1 MLSRKEGRN
10 YVILRQGEK
19 ILSKVNKKRTDTK
32 LEKLQSALK
41 TIKNELQD
49 AYDNNPELYH
59 LVQEE
64 VFSRCESSYRGLYD
78 GSIGW
83 IEDAIYSIS
92 ELKEDLAEDDEIPKE
107 EDIVTL
113 RELGYT
119 KASFSNPNLEF
130 WEKILEDTEEK
141 EVTEEI
147 IYSSR
152 TPAKRPDA
160 GPVRRIRTTL
170 WEKMAY
176 GKASTSITYKK
187 LRIGKKLMKTIEN
200 TRSAMRQKE

>member
-19 ILSKVNKKRTDTK
+19 IPSKVNKKRTDDK
-32 LEKLQSALK
+32 LKKLQSALK
-41 TIKNELQD
+41 TIKDELQD
-49 AYDNNPELYH
+49 AYDNDPELYH
-59 LVQEE
+59 LMQEE
-64 VFSRCESSYRGLYD
+64 VFSRCECSYRELYD

-92 ELKEDLAEDDEIPKE
+92 ELKENLAEDDEIPKE
-107 EDIVTL
+107 EDVVTL
-113 RELGYT
+113 RDLGYT
-119 KASFSNPNLEF
+119 KASLSSPDLEF

-147 IYSSR
+147 VYSSLP
-152 TPAKRPDA
+152 PAKELGA
-160 GPVRRIRTTL
+160 EPVRRIRTTL
-170 WEKMAY
+170 WERMAY

-187 LRIGKKLMKTIEN
+187 LRIGKRLMRAIEN

>member
-10 YVILRQGEK
+10 YAILRQGEK
-19 ILSKVNKKRTDTK
+19 FPSKVNKKRTDAK
-32 LEKLQSALK
+32 LKKLQSALK
-41 TIKNELQD
+41 TIKDELQD
-49 AYDNNPELYH
+49 AYDNDPELYH
-59 LVQEE
+59 LMQEE
-64 VFSRCESSYRGLYD
+64 VFSRCECSYRELYD

-92 ELKEDLAEDDEIPKE
+92 ELKENLAEDDEIPKE
-107 EDIVTL
+107 EDVVTL
-113 RELGYT
+113 RDLGYT
-119 KASFSNPNLEF
+119 KASLSSPGLEF

-147 IYSSR
+147 VYSSLP
-152 TPAKRPDA
+152 PAKELGA
-160 GPVRRIRTTL
+160 EPVRRIRTTL

-187 LRIGKKLMKTIEN
+187 LRIGKRLMRAIEN
-200 TRSAMRQKE
+200 TRSAMR

>member
-10 YVILRQGEK
+10 YVILRQGKK
-19 ILSKVNKKRTDTK
+19 IPSKVNKKRTDAK
-32 LEKLQSALK
+32 LEALQSALK
-41 TIKNELQD
+41 TIKNELLD
-49 AYDNNPELYH
+49 VYDNDPELYH
-59 LVQEE
+59 LMQEE
-64 VFSRCESSYRGLYD
+64 VFSRCECSYRELYD

-92 ELKEDLAEDDEIPKE
+92 ELKENLAEDDEIPKE
-107 EDIVTL
+107 EDVVTL
-113 RELGYT
+113 RDLGYT
-119 KASFSNPNLEF
+119 KASLSSPDLEF

-147 IYSSR
+147 VYSSLP
-152 TPAKRPDA
+152 PAKELGA
-160 GPVRRIRTTL
+160 ESVRRIRTTL

-187 LRIGKKLMKTIEN
+187 LRIGKRLMRAIEN
-200 TRSAMRQKE
+200 TCSAMMEKE

>member
-1 MLSRKEGRN
+1 MLSRTEGRN

-19 ILSKVNKKRTDTK
+19 FPSKVNKKRTDTK
-32 LEKLQSALK
+32 LKKLQSALK
-41 TIKNELQD
+41 AIKDELQD
-49 AYDNNPELYH
+49 AYDNDPELYH

-64 VFSRCESSYRGLYD
+64 VFSRCECSYRELYD

-83 IEDAIYSIS
+83 VEDAIYSIS
-92 ELKEDLAEDDEIPKE
+92 ELKEDLAGDDEIPKE
-107 EDIVTL
+107 EDMVTL
-113 RELGYT
+113 RDFGYT
-119 KASFSNPNLEF
+119 KSSLSNPDIEF

-147 IYSSR
+147 VYSSR
-152 TPAKRPDA
+152 PSAKEPST
-160 GPVRRIRTTL
+160 GPVRRIRTTM

>member
-1 MLSRKEGRN
+1 M
-10 YVILRQGEK
+10 ILRQGEK
-19 ILSKVNKKRTDTK
+19 LPSKINKKRTDAK
-32 LEKLQSALK
+32 LKKLQSALK
-41 TIKNELQD
+41 AIKNELQD
-49 AYDNNPELYH
+49 AYDNDPELYH
-59 LVQEE
+59 LMQEE

-83 IEDAIYSIS
+83 IEDAIYSIF

-107 EDIVTL
+107 EDLVTL
-113 RELGYT
+113 RDLGYT
-119 KASFSNPNLEF
+119 KASLSNPDFEF

-147 IYSSR
+147 VYRSR
-152 TPAKRPDA
+152 PSAKGHDA

>member
-1 MLSRKEGRN
+1 MLSRTEGRN

-19 ILSKVNKKRTDTK
+19 FPSKVNKKRTDTK
-32 LEKLQSALK
+32 LGKLQSALK
-41 TIKNELQD
+41 TIKDELQD
-49 AYDNNPELYH
+49 AYDNDPELYH
-59 LVQEE
+59 LVREE
-64 VFSRCESSYRGLYD
+64 VFSRCECSYRELYD

-92 ELKEDLAEDDEIPKE
+92 ELKEDLTENDEIPKE
-107 EDIVTL
+107 EDMVTL
-113 RELGYT
+113 RDLGYT
-119 KASFSNPNLEF
+119 KASLSKPDFEF

-147 IYSSR
+147 VYSSR
-152 TPAKRPDA
+152 PPAKGLGA
-160 GPVRRIRTTL
+160 EPVRRIRTTL

-187 LRIGKKLMKTIEN
+187 LRIGKKLMVAIEN